1 VPGAD
6 GVGEYVGP
14 MGSLLVAVLPLALGA
29 AISPTLLAVQLL
41 VLSGKTHRLARAWAL
56 TLGAALVLGA
66 FSVLCV
72 TALQRV
78 RPHHAGHKSATDAA
92 VLLASGGLLALLAL
106 RSLVRRP
113 TLGEQQPSKVATRLA
128 TAPTGWFVGV
138 GALGMVVNFS
148 TLLLVLPAV
157 HEITRSTATATA
169 KVVAFVVLDVIVLA
183 PVLVPVLLVTVLGSG
198 ADRALDATHRW
209 VAAHSRMIGVVIEA
223 VFAVYLIAR
232 GVKALP

>member
-1 VPGAD
+1 
-6 GVGEYVGP
+6 

-29 AISPTLLAVQLL
+29 AVSPTLLAVQLL
-41 VLSGKTHRLARAWAL
+41 VLTGTTHRLARAWAL

-66 FSVLCV
+66 FSILCV

-78 RPHHAGHKSATDAA
+78 RPHHADHRSATDAA

-113 TLGEQQPSKVATRLA
+113 TVGEQQPSRITARLD
-128 TAPTGWFVGV
+128 TASTGWFVGV

-157 HEITRSTATATA
+157 HEITHSGAAPA
-169 KVVAFVVLDVIVLA
+169 AQVAVFAITYVIVLL
-183 PVLVPVLLVTVLGSG
+183 PVLVPVVLVTLLGSG
-198 ADRALDATHRW
+198 ADRLLDTTHRW
-209 VAAHSRMIGVVIEA
+209 VGANSRRIGTVIEV
-223 VFAVYLIAR
+223 VFASYLVVKGI
-232 GVKALP
+232 KALP